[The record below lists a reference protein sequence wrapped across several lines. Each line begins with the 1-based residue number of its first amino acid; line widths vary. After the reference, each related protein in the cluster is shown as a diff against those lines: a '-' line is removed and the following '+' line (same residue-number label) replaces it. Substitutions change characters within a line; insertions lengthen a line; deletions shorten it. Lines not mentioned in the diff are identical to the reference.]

1 MLDKLHH
8 LHPFQRDT
16 YTVSSDAMSRVCMEL
31 NTIPSRIVLFECKA
45 CVRLM
50 PFCVPQRESH
60 TVWDN
65 LSRELDEIKIALD
78 RKMHGLE
85 NSAVSEAS
93 VALLLL

>member
-1 MLDKLHH
+1 
-8 LHPFQRDT
+8 
-16 YTVSSDAMSRVCMEL
+16 
-31 NTIPSRIVLFECKA
+31 
-45 CVRLM
+45 M

-78 RKMHGLE
+78 RKMHGLD